1 MNPKVDSLNRSTKL
15 LWSREKERENTDP
28 KSRMKVETSPPI
40 LQRLKGLEIL

>member
-1 MNPKVDSLNRSTKL
+1 MNPKVDSLNKSTKL